1 MTETAGNISQQDQVS
16 TTTQIDLIGLLTSI
30 TIESVTW
37 DNLQE
42 TLEQTLSQIT
52 DHFKADHGYI
62 MMKDK
67 EDSLQPKAAINR
79 GQQEEGLF
87 TASNALMEK
96 VVNESSGLIVRN
108 AMNSDLL
115 SGDPDFQ
122 RYNIGSAICVP
133 ISTSDSLL
141 GLLYLDSTS
150 PDTWDQSNMEPAKFI
165 GRHMG
170 MALNNLYGQKLFEEN
185 KRLIAAGKATLNLSH
200 SVKNILQ
207 MIGGAAEV
215 VDFGLRGNQ
224 IHRVKRSWDILKPN
238 LERMRKYILEMLDY
252 SKERKLNL
260 GPCDFNRVI
269 QSAIESLKSQLKQKN
284 SKINIRVD
292 QKMPAIELDSERI
305 HEMALNII
313 LNAIDIVDDSG
324 GLVSIETKYHTDEQL
339 VSLIVTDN
347 GPGMSKEMKEKIF
360 TPFESDKKKLGTGL
374 GMAIAKQIIDQH
386 KGRIEIESLS
396 SRGTTFTIYFPAI
409 TPSQTED
416 THS

>member
-1 MTETAGNISQQDQVS
+1 MTEVSDNISQQDHVS
-16 TTTQIDLIGLLTSI
+16 TAAGTDLIGLLTSI
-30 TIESVTW
+30 KLESVTQE
-37 DNLQE
+37 NLGE
-42 TLEQTLSQIT
+42 TLEQALSHIT
-52 DHFKADHGYI
+52 DHFNADHGYI
-62 MMKDK
+62 MLKDE
-67 EDSLQPKAAINR
+67 EDSLQPKATINR

-87 TASNALMEK
+87 TASKALMEK
-96 VVNESSGLIVRN
+96 VSNDSVGLNIGD

-122 RYNIGSAICVP
+122 RYNIGSALCVGIC
-133 ISTSDSLL
+133 SSDSLL
-141 GLLYLDSTS
+141 GLIYLDST
-150 PDTWDQSNMEPAKFI
+150 TAEKWNQSDLDLVRFI
-165 GRHMG
+165 GSHVG
-170 MALNNLYGQKLFEEN
+170 LALNNLCGQKLFEEN

-238 LERMRKYILEMLDY
+238 LERMRKYTLEMLDY

-260 GPCDFNRVI
+260 EPCDFNRVI
-269 QSAIESLKSQLKQKN
+269 QSAIETLKSQLKQKN

-292 QKMPAIELDSERI
+292 QKMPTIELDSERI

-324 GLVSIETKYHTDEQL
+324 GLVSIETKYHPDEQL
-339 VSLIVTDN
+339 VSLVVTDN
-347 GPGMSKEMKEKIF
+347 GPGMSDEMKEKIF
-360 TPFESDKKKLGTGL
+360 TPFESEKKKFGTGL

-386 KGRIEIESLS
+386 KGRIEIESLP
-396 SRGTTFTIYFPAI
+396 SRGTTFTIELPAI
-409 TPSQTED
+409 APSKSEEQV
-416 THS
+416 S